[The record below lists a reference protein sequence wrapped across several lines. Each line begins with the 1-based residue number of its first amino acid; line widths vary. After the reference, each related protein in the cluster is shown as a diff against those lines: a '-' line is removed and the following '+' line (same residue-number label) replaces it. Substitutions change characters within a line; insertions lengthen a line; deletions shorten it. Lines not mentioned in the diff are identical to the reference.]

1 MLVEKQDTSRAQV
14 NPLYKEKVH
23 VAFLGW
29 EIDRIVRP
37 VLEMRGN
44 RLVLICFPK
53 EEEKAWDYLVE
64 IKHQL
69 DEKQIPVEV
78 IQESLYELVELL
90 SILNKVFQVERLKGN
105 EIFINVSAGTKI
117 SACASTIA
125 AMSAKDVTAY
135 YVHMDEYYPKDNP
148 AFKRENPL
156 QTLTTGFK
164 DTSTLPECQITLP
177 DQKYIK
183 TLHAIKKMQEKCQG
197 NAKVYIKDLIEFLKE
212 QSVISVKP
220 NKEPRKE
227 TSSEYMAIKAI
238 MERLVFWNFLTISPK
253 KRNRFVELTEKGRN
267 AIDMYL
273 SFDLDEA
280 DLKENKDASIVD
292 WIEKLKNEE

>member
-1 MLVEKQDTSRAQV
+1 MLERMPVEKQV

-53 EEEKAWDYLVE
+53 EKEGAWEYLEE

-69 DEKQIPVEV
+69 DKKGIPVEI
-78 IQESLYELVELL
+78 IQESLYKLVELL
-90 SILNKVFQVERLKGN
+90 SVLNKVFQVERLKGN
-105 EIFINVSAGTKI
+105 EIYINVSAGTKI

-125 AMSAKDVTAY
+125 AMSTKDVTAY
-135 YVHMDEYYPKDNP
+135 YVHMDKYFPRDNP
-148 AFKRENPL
+148 AFKKDDPL
-156 QTLTTGFK
+156 QTLTSGFK
-164 DTSTLPECQITLP
+164 DTSMLPECQITLP
-177 DQKYIK
+177 EQKYIK
-183 TLHAIKKMQEKCQG
+183 TLHAIKKMNERGDG
-197 NAKVYIKDLIEFLKE
+197 NTRVYIKDLIEFLKE

-238 MERLVFWNFLTISPK
+238 MERLVQWKYLTISPK
-253 KRNRFVELTEKGRN
+253 KRNRFVDLTDKGRH

-273 SFDLDEA
+273 SFDLEEA
-280 DLKENKDASIVD
+280 DLQGNKGASIVD
-292 WIEKLKNEE
+292 WIDMLKKRE

>member
-1 MLVEKQDTSRAQV
+1 MPVEKQV

-44 RLVLICFPK
+44 RLILICFPK
-53 EEEKAWDYLVE
+53 ETEGAWDYLGEV
-64 IKHQL
+64 KRQL
-69 DEKQIPVEV
+69 DQKGIPVEV
-78 IQESLYELVELL
+78 VQESLYELVDLL
-90 SILNKVFQVERLKGN
+90 SVLNKVFQVERLKGN
-105 EIFINVSAGTKI
+105 EILINVSAGTKI

-125 AMSAKDVTAY
+125 AMAAKDVTAY
-135 YVHMDEYYPKDNP
+135 YVHMEKYFPKDNP
-148 AFKRENPL
+148 AFKKDDPL
-156 QTLTTGFK
+156 QPLTWGFK
-164 DTSTLPECQITLP
+164 GTTALPECQIMLP

-183 TLHAIKKMQEKCQG
+183 TLHAIKKMNDKG
-197 NAKVYIKDLIEFLKE
+197 HPKVYIKDLIESLKE
-212 QSVISVKP
+212 RSVINVKP

-238 MERLVFWNFLTISPK
+238 MERLVQWNYLTIAPK

-280 DLKENKDASIVD
+280 DLKASKGEPIVE
-292 WIEKLKNEE
+292 WIGLLKNRE

>member
-1 MLVEKQDTSRAQV
+1 MLVEKQDTAKAKV

-53 EEEKAWDYLVE
+53 EDEKAWDYLVE
-64 IKHQL
+64 IKRQL
-69 DEKQIPVEV
+69 DEKGIPVEI
-78 IQESLYELVELL
+78 IQESLYELVQLL

-125 AMSAKDVTAY
+125 AMSVKDVTAY
-135 YVHMDEYYPKDNP
+135 YVYMDKYYPRDNP

-183 TLHAIKKMQEKCQG
+183 TLHAIKKMKAKGQ
-197 NAKVYIKDLIEFLKE
+197 AKVYIKDLIEYLKE
-212 QSVISVKP
+212 QSVINVKR
-220 NKEPRKE
+220 NVEQRKE

-280 DLKENKDASIVD
+280 ALKENKDASIVE
-292 WIEKLKNEE
+292 WIDMLKKEE